1 MAYIVGK
8 SAFNP
13 FSFQELLVPL
23 QMYSQEYKETENL
36 LDKTSDL
43 RFTDALTPG
52 SQAATMYQTAETNLK
67 SLSDELATQGLSSGL
82 RSRLKS
88 AARDYKQ
95 TMGQLTTAQ
104 AKLNEEVNRR
114 LKLGEDYVYQDNDL
128 TLDAFLVGKTVTPKQ
143 VSLSGTT
150 KSIATE
156 AGALAQSLMR
166 DPVWN
171 KVRETPG
178 YYQVAQAYGL
188 DNADIAYVTQRDTNG
203 KYLWEIDKNLSK
215 ADKEKFKRFTDIAES
230 KRKAIEYNKYDTTSQ
245 AKIDDAIDAGMYAV
259 LGQTKYSFERDLG
272 FETPSQRQAREQSDA
287 LFNWQYDVDENTG
300 VIRGYNPDYLASILA
315 QKGYKMNPDGS
326 ISKASSSGSSSGDSS
341 ERVGRIAEPIKITIK
356 DDSTHRK
363 HGRTEIM
370 EKSDIKEATLTTFGD
385 LTLEQKKQVNK
396 VIGDDSPT
404 NYTFYLD
411 GKDVIINPKKTIVVN
426 PQEEEVA
433 ENNNGEQL

>member
-23 QMYSQEYKETENL
+23 QMYSQEYKETEDL
-36 LDKTSDL
+36 LDKTL
-43 RFTDALTPG
+43 EERFTDALTPG
-52 SQAATMYQTAETNLK
+52 SQAAKMYQTAENNLRG
-67 SLSDELATQGLSSGL
+67 LSDELATQGLSSGL

-88 AARDYKQ
+88 IARDYKQ
-95 TMGQLTTAQ
+95 TMSQLTTAQ

-128 TLDAFLVGKTVTPKQ
+128 TLDAFLGGKTVTPKQ

-156 AGALAQSLMR
+156 VGALAQSLMR
-166 DPVWN
+166 DPIWN
-171 KVRETPG
+171 KVRGTQG

-188 DNADIAYVTQRDTNG
+188 DNADIAYVTQRDPITG
-203 KYLWEIDKNLSK
+203 KYLWEIDKDLTDT
-215 ADKEKFKRFTDIAES
+215 DKKKFKQFTDIAKS
-230 KRKAIEYNKYDTTSQ
+230 KRDAIEYNKYDTTNR
-245 AKIDDAIDAGMYAV
+245 AKIDEAINAGMYAA
-259 LGQTKYSFERDLG
+259 LGQTKYSYERDLSY
-272 FETPSQRQAREQSDA
+272 ETPSQAQDRKQSKA
-287 LFNWQYDVDENTG
+287 LFEWQYKTDNNTG
-300 VIRGYNPDYLASILA
+300 KIEGYNPDYLKSILA
-315 QKGYKMNPDGS
+315 QKGYTVDSNGN
-326 ISKASSSGSSSGDSS
+326 IIKASSSAKSGSGS
-341 ERVGRIAEPIKITIK
+341 ERVGRIAEPVMITIK
-356 DDSTHRK
+356 DDPNHKK
-363 HGRTEIM
+363 HGQTTV
-370 EKSDIKEATLTTFGD
+370 KTTSDIKNATLTTFGD